1 MILAQRG
8 TSHVKHNR
16 YPHLVVDTDR
26 SESLT
31 STTGAVLLRKTMQI
45 AGLDTAL
52 TTALM
57 PWTTSRTVHHPAKVL
72 LDLATAVAV
81 GGDCVSDLAIVRAQP
96 ALFGTVASDP
106 TASRLINTLAE
117 DSTAAV
123 AAIRQA
129 RAHCRERVWARRRPL
144 DGRPGSFDGGQVII
158 DLDATTVT
166 AHSDKEHAE
175 INYKRQYGH
184 APMCALLDHG
194 QYGTGEPLICDL
206 RRGGASPQGAD
217 LHITTLS
224 AALDQLPAG
233 ERGQVLV
240 RTDAAGCSKEFL
252 GHITDAGLQYSIGY
266 IVSDTIKTALAHLP
280 EQAWQPAIDTHGEP
294 RLDAHVAE
302 LTSTIPAPAHA
313 DAPSWPAGMRVIVRR
328 EYPHSGAQLRLTD
341 IDGRRYT
348 VFATNTRGTG
358 WTLPTLELRHRQR
371 ARAEDRIRNLK
382 DTGLANLPFQAFTK
396 NQIWLEIVCLA
407 TELLVWT
414 QTLCWDPHATIRR
427 WEPKQ
432 LRLRILAVAGRIIH
446 SGRRQLLRLPTNW
459 PHLKAI
465 TTGWTAL
472 HTT

>member
-1 MILAQRG
+1 M
-8 TSHVKHNR
+8 KHNR

-31 STTGAVLLRKTMQI
+31 SSTGAVLLRETIQI

-57 PWTTSRTVHHPAKVL
+57 PWTTTRTVHDPAKVL

-81 GGDCVSDLAIVRAQP
+81 GGDCVSDLSIVRAQP
-96 ALFGTVASDP
+96 ALFGPVASDP
-106 TASRLINTLAE
+106 TVSRLISTLAD
-117 DSTAAV
+117 DSTAVV

-129 RAHCRERVWARRRPL
+129 RARCRDSVWTRRRPL
-144 DGRPGSFDGGQVII
+144 QGQPGSFDGGQVIV

-175 INYKRQYGH
+175 INYKRHYGH
-184 APMCALLDHG
+184 APMCALVDHG
-194 QYGTGEPLICDL
+194 HYGTGEPLICDL

-217 LHITTLS
+217 LHISTLT
-224 AALDQLPAG
+224 AALAQLPAG
-233 ERGQVLV
+233 ERDQVLV

-252 GHITDAGLQYSIGY
+252 AHITEAGLQYSIGY
-266 IVSDTIKTALAHLP
+266 IVSDTIKTALARLP
-280 EQAWQPAIDTHGEP
+280 EQAWQPAVDASGEP

-302 LTSTIPAPAHA
+302 LTTAIPALAST
-313 DAPSWPAGMRVIVRR
+313 DAPWPDGMRVIARR

-341 IDGRRYT
+341 IEGRRYT
-348 VFATNTRGTG
+348 VFATNTHGTG

-382 DTGLANLPFQAFTK
+382 DTGLANLPFQAFAK

-414 QTLCWDPHATIRR
+414 QTLCWDPHAPIRR

-432 LRLRILAVAGRIIH
+432 LPLRILAVAGRIIR
-446 SGRRQLLRLPTNW
+446 SGRRQLLRLPRNW
-459 PHLKAI
+459 PHLEAI

>member
-1 MILAQRG
+1 M
-8 TSHVKHNR
+8 KHNR

-31 STTGAVLLRKTMQI
+31 SSTGAVLLRETMHI

-52 TTALM
+52 TTALT
-57 PWTTSRTVHHPAKVL
+57 PWTTPRNKHDPAKML

-81 GGDCVSDLAIVRAQP
+81 GGDCVSDLSIVRAQP
-96 ALFGTVASDP
+96 ALFGLVASDP
-106 TASRLINTLAE
+106 TVSRLISTLAD
-117 DSTAAV
+117 DSTAVV
-123 AAIRQA
+123 AAIRHA
-129 RAHCRERVWARRRPL
+129 RAHCRDNVWARRRPL
-144 DGRPGSFDGGQVII
+144 EGTPGSFDGGQVII

-166 AHSDKEHAE
+166 AHSAKEHAE
-175 INYKRQYGH
+175 INYKRHYGH
-184 APMCALLDHG
+184 APMCALVDHG

-217 LHITTLS
+217 LHISTLT
-224 AALDQLPAG
+224 AALNQLPAG
-233 ERGQVLV
+233 ERDQVLV
-240 RTDAAGCSKEFL
+240 RTDAAGCSKQFL
-252 GHITDAGLQYSIGY
+252 THITDTGLQYSIGY
-266 IVSDTIKTALAHLP
+266 IISDTIKTALARLP
-280 EQAWQPAIDTHGEP
+280 EQAWQPAVDANGQP

-302 LTSTIPAPAHA
+302 LTTAIPAVADS
-313 DAPSWPAGMRVIVRR
+313 DAPWPAGMRVIARR

-341 IDGRRYT
+341 IEGRRYT

-382 DTGLANLPFQAFTK
+382 DTGLANLPFQAFAK

-414 QTLCWDPHATIRR
+414 QTLCWDTHAPIRR

-432 LRLRILAVAGRIIH
+432 LRLRILAVAGRIIRT
-446 SGRRQLLRLPTNW
+446 GRRQLLRLPRNW
-459 PHLKAI
+459 PHLEAI

>member
-1 MILAQRG
+1 M
-8 TSHVKHNR
+8 KHNR

-52 TTALM
+52 SAALM

-144 DGRPGSFDGGQVII
+144 EGRPGSFDGGQVII

-252 GHITDAGLQYSIGY
+252 AHITDAGLQYSIGY
-266 IVSDTIKTALAHLP
+266 IVSDTIKTALARLP

-302 LTSTIPAPAHA
+302 LTSTIPALANA

-382 DTGLANLPFQAFTK
+382 DTGLANLPFQAFT
-396 NQIWLEIVCLA
+396 NA
-407 TELLVWT
+407 R
-414 QTLCWDPHATIRR
+414 PH
-427 WEPKQ
+427 
-432 LRLRILAVAGRIIH
+432 H
-446 SGRRQLLRLPTNW
+446 NPTRPN
-459 PHLKAI
+459 L
-465 TTGWTAL
+465 T
-472 HTT
+472 

>member
-1 MILAQRG
+1 MIRAQRG
-8 TSHVKHNR
+8 TSQVKHNR

-31 STTGAVLLRKTMQI
+31 SSTGAVLLRETMQI

-57 PWTTSRTVHHPAKVL
+57 PWTAPRAVHDPAKVL
-72 LDLATAVAV
+72 VDLATAVAV
-81 GGDCVSDLAIVRAQP
+81 GGDCVSDLSIVRAQP
-96 ALFGTVASDP
+96 ALFGLVASDP
-106 TASRLINTLAE
+106 TASRLISTLAE
-117 DSTAAV
+117 NSTAVV

-129 RAHCRERVWARRRPL
+129 RAHCRDRVSRRRPL
-144 DGRPGSFDGGQVII
+144 DGVPGSVDGGQVIV

-194 QYGTGEPLICDL
+194 QFGTGEPLICDL

-217 LHITTLS
+217 LHISTLT
-224 AALDQLPAG
+224 AALAQLPAG
-233 ERGQVLV
+233 ERDQVLV

-252 GHITDAGLQYSIGY
+252 AHITNTGLQYSIGY
-266 IVSDTIKTALAHLP
+266 IVSDTIKTALARLP
-280 EQAWQPAIDTHGEP
+280 EQAWQPALDANGEP

-302 LTSTIPAPAHA
+302 LTTAIPALATS
-313 DAPSWPAGMRVIVRR
+313 DAPWPDGMRVIVRR

-382 DTGLANLPFQAFTK
+382 DTGLANLPFQAFAK

-414 QTLCWDPHATIRR
+414 QTLCWDPHAPIRR

-432 LRLRILAVAGRIIH
+432 LRLRILAVAGRIIR
-446 SGRRQLLRLPTNW
+446 SGRRQLLRLPRNW
-459 PHLKAI
+459 PHLEAI